1 MPQRKDPI
9 NVRDE
14 SKTKSESRE
23 RPPVGS
29 DPAEVEA
36 VAEVEVEETFL
47 RTVDEGRRRLSRR
60 LAPLFATGLVGGID
74 VGSGVLSLLLVE
86 YYTKSKI
93 LGGLAFSVGFIALA
107 LARSELFTE
116 DFLTH
121 GLRFL
126 KDFRP
131 EAQAPGWSIEFDQWA
146 KEAIDRRD
154 LDALMKFENAPGMP
168 YAHPTTEHFAP
179 LFVTLGA
186 SLNPE
191 RSIDSVIDGFFM
203 GLAKRSI
210 QVA

>member
-1 MPQRKDPI
+1 MTYPTPDAHDLARKVAAVLPDTMSLHQHPSRGLDHGAWVPLKVMYPDASI
-9 NVRDE
+9 PVLQLSLPSLNPEELMKLGHRLQPLRDE
-14 SKTKSESRE
+14 G
-23 RPPVGS
+23 V
-29 DPAEVEA
+29 
-36 VAEVEVEETFL
+36 L
-47 RTVDEGRRRLSRR
+47 
-60 LAPLFATGLVGGID
+60 II
-74 VGSGVLSLLLVE
+74 GSG
-86 YYTKSKI
+86 
-93 LGGLAFSVGFIALA
+93 
-107 LARSELFTE
+107 
-116 DFLTH
+116 FLTH